1 MELNLIIVIQAPAGT
16 RTENFGAGFLD
27 HLIQTLV
34 LQLSDGNKGHPAT
47 QLQNWGWNMGPR
59 TPDPMIFPASC
70 SNVHL
75 WAPLREA

>member
-47 QLQNWGWNMGPR
+47 QLQNWG
-59 TPDPMIFPASC
+59 
-70 SNVHL
+70 
-75 WAPLREA
+75 